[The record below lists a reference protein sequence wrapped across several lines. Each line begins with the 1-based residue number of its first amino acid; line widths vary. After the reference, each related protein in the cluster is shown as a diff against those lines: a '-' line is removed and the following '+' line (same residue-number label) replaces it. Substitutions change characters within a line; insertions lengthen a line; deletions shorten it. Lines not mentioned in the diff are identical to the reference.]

1 MAWIDNNSGVKAHR
15 KHWVNKST
23 VGGTREEAGGRK
35 GRMEEEGWR
44 MEEREGRRE

>member
-23 VGGTREEAGGRK
+23 VGGTREEAGGR
-35 GRMEEEGWR
+35 REEEGWR
-44 MEEREGRRE
+44 E